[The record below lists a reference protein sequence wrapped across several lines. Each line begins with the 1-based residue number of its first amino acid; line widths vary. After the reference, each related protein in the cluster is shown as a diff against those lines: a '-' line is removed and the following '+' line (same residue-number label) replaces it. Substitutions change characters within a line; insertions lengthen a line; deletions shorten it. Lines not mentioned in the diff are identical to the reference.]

1 MFYWINNLEM
11 ILCVKC
17 IVDFG
22 FLNKIGIDLSGIV
35 CEDVIGICRR
45 MYVLCFVGYI
55 QFGLEFLICILD
67 GYWKYNIY
75 CEGFYNNII

>member
-1 MFYWINNLEM
+1 MVLFYWIYNIEM

-17 IVDFG
+17 IIDCG

-55 QFGLEFLICILD
+55 
-67 GYWKYNIY
+67 
-75 CEGFYNNII
+75 